1 MIAPSLSKLSTHAWL
16 GRCAD
21 EWLWGCMLSRPTYKF
36 NLHNIEIWSQPK
48 KGKSSCRSLYALFEI
63 LSRSVRCPNWSTVS
77 FDCFTPC
84 PVTEIIRTIKMGQ
97 NFVQTGH
104 FWCHCW
110 CTSAG
115 SGRTD
120 VTHRFHVSLGDSHFL
135 FFEISD
141 ICHSQNYQYLR
152 GKLRSKGCKSDMCIV
167 YQKNALHVIHAN
179 QLLL

>member
-1 MIAPSLSKLSTHAWL
+1 MLFLKSCQEVSIVQIDLLSLLTNSLHVLS
-16 GRCAD
+16 
-21 EWLWGCMLSRPTYKF
+21 
-36 NLHNIEIWSQPK
+36 Q
-48 KGKSSCRSLYALFEI
+48 KS
-63 LSRSVRCPNWSTVS
+63 N
-77 FDCFTPC
+77 
-84 PVTEIIRTIKMGQ
+84 IRTIKMGQ

-115 SGRTD
+115 TGRTD

-141 ICHSQNYQYLR
+141 ICHSQNYQFFC

-167 YQKNALHVIHAN
+167 YQKNALQELAPTSSYSCD
-179 QLLL
+179 